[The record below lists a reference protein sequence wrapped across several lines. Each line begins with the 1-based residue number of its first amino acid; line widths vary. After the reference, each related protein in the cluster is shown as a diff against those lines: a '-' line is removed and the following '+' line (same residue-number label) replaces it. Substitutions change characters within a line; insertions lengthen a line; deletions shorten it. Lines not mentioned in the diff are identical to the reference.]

1 MRATNFLKPLR
12 RRSLWPILALAYALL
27 FQTTLGQ
34 AAANAHAFAMAQ
46 HEALGLGMLC
56 LEDGRIVVADP
67 AKSAPQDQAPDGD
80 CLACKIACAAAI
92 GMPVLPLPE
101 AAALFIVPS
110 SATIAPT
117 PRVAGIV
124 ARAALFPS
132 DLAAQA
138 PPAALI

>member
-1 MRATNFLKPLR
+1 MRGATFLSSLR
-12 RRSLWPILALAYALL
+12 RRPLWPILALAYVLL
-27 FQTTLGQ
+27 FQSVLGQ

-67 AKSAPQDQAPDGD
+67 AKSAPQDQTPEGD
-80 CLACKIACAAAI
+80 CLSCKIACGAAI

-101 AAALFIVPS
+101 TAALFIIPP
-110 SATIAPT
+110 SATTAPT
-117 PRVAGIV
+117 PRVDIVV
-124 ARAALFPS
+124 ARPARFPS